1 MQFHN
6 LYILLRYAKEFCHNQ
21 IKNIGVSDTEHMIC
35 IFLLGHCGGSQ
46 DDVAEALKLEKATVA
61 RALLSLEKKGYV
73 ERSVNLN
80 NRRKY
85 TLTLTQSGRESI
97 ANVADIYDVWFD
109 KISSCLTE
117 QEQKQFD
124 EYCKRMLLV
133 SEELCKEIK

>member
-1 MQFHN
+1 
-6 LYILLRYAKEFCHNQ
+6 LYLLLRYAKEFCHSQ
-21 IKNIGVSDTEHMIC
+21 IKNIGVSDTEHLIC
-35 IFLLGHCGGSQ
+35 TFLLGHYGGSQ

-73 ERSVNLN
+73 ERSINSD

-85 TLTLTQSGRESI
+85 ILTLTQFGKESI
-97 ANVADIYDVWFD
+97 AEVSDIYDVWLQ

-124 EYCKRMLLV
+124 EYCKRLLIV

>member
-1 MQFHN
+1 MRFHN
-6 LYILLRYAKEFCHNQ
+6 LYLLLRNAKEFCHSQ

-35 IFLLGHCGGSQ
+35 TFLLGHCGGSQ

-61 RALLSLEKKGYV
+61 RALSSLEKKGYV
-73 ERSVNLN
+73 ERSINSD

-85 TLTLTQSGRESI
+85 ILTLTQLGKESI
-97 ANVADIYDVWFD
+97 AEVADIYDVWLH

-124 EYCKRMLLV
+124 EYCKRLLIV
-133 SEELCKEIK
+133 SEELCKEI